1 MKLRVAHIDL
11 RKVYFECRDAAKRQR
26 RCSCYNAVRERFRSE
41 AMTTNGE
48 APSVSRVMVA
58 TDRSETA
65 DRAVRWAANVAT
77 AYRAELLLL
86 QVLPGDDAPEVALS
100 LADDELRRF
109 AEEIA
114 GERGRARVVVDDDPA
129 RAILD
134 AVEVERVDV
143 VVVGN
148 LGMGGRKQ
156 FLLGNVPNRISHNAR
171 CTVVIVNTAP
181 PDGKDGA
188 TRRPGEASV
197 DIEGRLLGRAWR
209 IGRVMVRAGAREL
222 LTRAQPSDTEAMRA
236 AAERFRVALDELGPT
251 FAKLG
256 QILSTRPDLLPE
268 PFMEELAS
276 LQERVTPLTEA
287 EVVSVMEQEL
297 GIPWEDVFESIDP
310 EPLAAGTIAQV
321 HRATLES
328 GDRVVVKVQRPTA
341 EQDILQDLGLL
352 EMFAQKAAER
362 PALRRVFDVPAI
374 VEHLSSS
381 LRRELDFRQ
390 EAANMN
396 RMGEVLEPFS
406 RLDVPSVYEEYSTA
420 RLLVMQEIQGVP
432 VREAPQGP
440 AREEAA
446 RQLLE
451 SYYHQVMV
459 EGFFHADPHPG
470 NMKWWNEKIYFL
482 DLGMAGEVDAE
493 LRELV
498 LLILL
503 AFSQRDAAFLS
514 EVVLMLAEGRGDAVD
529 IVAFREDMEQL
540 IGRYRDLSLKEL
552 RLGPI
557 LQEVTEIS
565 VRRNVSVPASLALMG
580 KAFGQMQMAAA
591 ELDPEL
597 DLFSVAESFVLRN
610 TLRQLAGSLDPKK
623 VFYETQKARVRLV
636 RLLEAVEG
644 AVGAR
649 PGARLQVDFRG
660 TEPLE
665 ETIAQASRRLSLA
678 LGVGGALVATAMTAD
693 PSRAPRWVPALMG
706 TIGSAL
712 AARLL
717 MDRSRRRG

>member
-1 MKLRVAHIDL
+1 
-11 RKVYFECRDAAKRQR
+11 
-26 RCSCYNAVRERFRSE
+26 
-41 AMTTNGE
+41 MTTNGGG
-48 APSVSRVMVA
+48 PSVSKVMVA
-58 TDRSETA
+58 TDRSESA
-65 DRAVRWAANVAT
+65 DRAVRWAANVAA

-86 QVLPGDDAPEVALS
+86 QVLPAADGAEVALS
-100 LADDELRRF
+100 LADEELRRF
-109 AEEIA
+109 AGEIA
-114 GERGRARVVVDDDPA
+114 GPRGRARVVVADDPA

-134 AVEVERVDV
+134 AVETERVDV

-171 CTVVIVNTAP
+171 CTVVIVNTTP

-188 TRRPGEASV
+188 ARRPREASA

-222 LTRAQPSDTEAMRA
+222 LTRSRPGDEEAMREA
-236 AAERFRVALDELGPT
+236 AQRFRLALDELGPT

-276 LQERVTPLTEA
+276 LQEQVKPLTEA

-297 GIPWEDVFESIDP
+297 GVPWEDVFESIDP

-352 EMFAQKAAER
+352 EMFAQRAAER

-406 RLDVPSVYEEYSTA
+406 QLDVPSVYEEYSTA

-440 AREEAA
+440 ARKEAA

-451 SYYHQVMV
+451 SYYHQVMA

-503 AFSQRDAAFLS
+503 AFSQRDPAFLS
-514 EVVLMLAEGRGDAVD
+514 EVVLMLSDGGDAVD
-529 IVAFREDMEQL
+529 VTAFREDMEQL
-540 IGRYRDLSLKEL
+540 IGRYRDLSLREL

-565 VRRNVSVPASLALMG
+565 VRRNVRVPASLALMG

-591 ELDPEL
+591 ELDPDL

-649 PGARLQVDFRG
+649 PGTRLQVDFRG
-660 TEPLE
+660 TDPLE
-665 ETIAQASRRLSLA
+665 ETIDRASRRLSLA
-678 LGVGGALVATAMTAD
+678 LGLGGALVGAAMTAD
-693 PSRAPRWVPALMG
+693 PSRAPRWVPAVMG

-717 MDRSRRRG
+717 MDRPRRRG

>member
-1 MKLRVAHIDL
+1 M
-11 RKVYFECRDAAKRQR
+11 
-26 RCSCYNAVRERFRSE
+26 
-41 AMTTNGE
+41 MTSAE
-48 APSVSRVMVA
+48 IPSVDRVMVA

-65 DRAVRWAANVAT
+65 DRAVRWAANVAA

-86 QVLPGDDAPEVALS
+86 QVLPGADAPEVALS
-100 LADDELRRF
+100 LADEELRRF

-114 GERGRARVVVDDDPA
+114 GARGRARVVVDDDPA
-129 RAILD
+129 QAILD
-134 AVEVERVDV
+134 AVEAERVDV

-181 PDGKDGA
+181 RDGKVGA
-188 TRRPGEASV
+188 TRRPRDASAD

-222 LTRAQPSDTEAMRA
+222 LTRSQPSDTEAMRA
-236 AAERFRVALDELGPT
+236 AAERFRLALDELGPT

-352 EMFAQKAAER
+352 EMFAQRAAER

-390 EAANMN
+390 EAANMS

-432 VREAPQGP
+432 VRETPQGA
-440 AREEAA
+440 ARKEAA

-451 SYYHQVMV
+451 SYYHQVMA

-470 NMKWWNEKIYFL
+470 NMKWWNEKIYLL

-503 AFSQRDAAFLS
+503 AFSQRDPAFLS
-514 EVVLMLAEGRGDAVD
+514 EVVLMLADGGDGVD
-529 IVAFREDMEQL
+529 VAAFREDMEQL

-565 VRRNVSVPASLALMG
+565 VRRNVRVPASLALMG

-591 ELDPEL
+591 ELDPDL
-597 DLFSVAESFVLRN
+597 DPFSVAESFVLRN

-623 VFYETQKARVRLV
+623 VFYETQKAKVRLV

-678 LGVGGALVATAMTAD
+678 LGLGGALVATAMTAD
-693 PSRAPRWVPALMG
+693 PSRAPRWVPAVMG
-706 TIGSAL
+706 TLGSAL

-717 MDRSRRRG
+717 MDRPRRRG

>member
-1 MKLRVAHIDL
+1 MTTT
-11 RKVYFECRDAAKRQR
+11 
-26 RCSCYNAVRERFRSE
+26 SGSE
-41 AMTTNGE
+41 APTVG
-48 APSVSRVMVA
+48 RVMVA

-65 DRAVRWAANVAT
+65 DQAVRWAANLAT
-77 AYRAELLLL
+77 SHRAELLLL
-86 QVLPGDDAPEVALS
+86 QVLLDADDAGVSEEALGR
-100 LADDELRRF
+100 ADEELRRF
-109 AEEIA
+109 AGELA
-114 GERGRARVVVDDDPA
+114 GPRGRARVVVDEDLA
-129 RAILD
+129 QAILD
-134 AVEVERVDV
+134 AVEEERVDV
-143 VVVGN
+143 LVVGN
-148 LGMGGRKQ
+148 VGMGGRKQ
-156 FLLGNVPNRISHNAR
+156 FLLGNIPNRISHGAR

-181 PDGKDGA
+181 PDGRGDAPGRPRGA
-188 TRRPGEASV
+188 REDAADYV
-197 DIEGRLLGRAWR
+197 EGRLFGRAWR
-209 IGRVMVRAGAREL
+209 IGRVMVKAGARDL
-222 LTRAQPSDTEAMRA
+222 LTRSRTGDEEAMRVA
-236 AAERFRVALDELGPT
+236 AQRFRLALDELGPT

-256 QILSTRPDLLPE
+256 QILSTRPDLLP
-268 PFMEELAS
+268 PAFMEELAT

-297 GIPWEDVFESIDP
+297 KVPWEDVFESMDP

-321 HRATLES
+321 HRATLET
-328 GDRVVVKVQRPTA
+328 GERVVVKVQRPTA

-352 EMFAQKAAER
+352 EMFAQKAADR
-362 PALRRVFDVPAI
+362 PAFRRVFDVPAI
-374 VEHLSSS
+374 VGHLSNS

-390 EAANMN
+390 EAANIK
-396 RMGEVLEPFS
+396 RMDGVLEPFP
-406 RLDVPSVYEEYSTA
+406 RLDVPAVYEEYSTA
-420 RLLVMQEIQGVP
+420 RLLVMQEVQGAP

-482 DLGMAGEVDAE
+482 DLGMAGEVEAE

-514 EVVLMLAEGRGDAVD
+514 EVVIMLAGDEGRGGAVD
-529 IVAFREDMEQL
+529 FAGFREDMEQL
-540 IGRYRDLSLKEL
+540 ISRYRDLSLREL

-565 VRRNVSVPASLALMG
+565 VERNVGVPASLALMG
-580 KAFGQMQMAAA
+580 KAFGQMQMAAV
-591 ELDPEL
+591 ELDPTL

-610 TLRQLAGSLDPKK
+610 TLRQLSGSLDPKK
-623 VFYETQKARVRLV
+623 IFYETQKARVRLV

-649 PGARLQVDFRG
+649 PGARLQVQFRG

-665 ETIAQASRRLSLA
+665 ETITQASRRLSLA
-678 LGVGGALVATAMTAD
+678 LGLGGALVAFAITANSD
-693 PSRAPRWVPALMG
+693 RAPRWMPAAMG
-706 TIGSAL
+706 AIGSAL
-712 AARLL
+712 AAGLL
-717 MDRSRRRG
+717 MERSRRRESE

>member
-1 MKLRVAHIDL
+1 
-11 RKVYFECRDAAKRQR
+11 
-26 RCSCYNAVRERFRSE
+26 
-41 AMTTNGE
+41 MTTSAE
-48 APSVSRVMVA
+48 IPSVERVMVA

-65 DRAVRWAANVAT
+65 DRAVRWAANVAA

-86 QVLPGDDAPEVALS
+86 QVLPGADVPEVALS
-100 LADDELRRF
+100 LADEELRRF

-114 GERGRARVVVDDDPA
+114 GARGRARVVVDDDPA

-134 AVEVERVDV
+134 AVEAERVDV

-181 PDGKDGA
+181 PDGGRSARESGA
-188 TRRPGEASV
+188 TAEV
-197 DIEGRLLGRAWR
+197 EGRLLGRAWR
-209 IGRVMVRAGAREL
+209 IGRVMVRAGAREF
-222 LTRAQPSDTEAMRA
+222 LTRSRPDDEEAMRA
-236 AAERFRVALDELGPT
+236 AAKRFRVALDELGPT

-276 LQERVTPLTEA
+276 LQDQVTPLTEA

-297 GIPWEDVFESIDP
+297 GIPWEDVFESIEP

-352 EMFAQKAAER
+352 EMFAQRAAER

-374 VEHLSSS
+374 VEHLSDS
-381 LRRELDFRQ
+381 LRRELDFSQ

-396 RMGEVLEPFS
+396 RMREVLEPFP

-432 VREAPQGP
+432 VREAPQG
-440 AREEAA
+440 AERKEAA

-503 AFSQRDAAFLS
+503 AFSQRDPAFLS
-514 EVVLMLAEGRGDAVD
+514 EVVLMLADGEGRGDAVD
-529 IVAFREDMEQL
+529 VAAFREDMEGL
-540 IGRYRDLSLKEL
+540 IGRYRDLSLREL

-557 LQEVTEIS
+557 LQEVTEIA
-565 VRRNVSVPASLALMG
+565 VRRNVRVPASLALMG

-591 ELDPEL
+591 ELDPDL

-665 ETIAQASRRLSLA
+665 ETIDRASRRLSLA
-678 LGVGGALVATAMTAD
+678 LGVGGALVGAAMTAD
-693 PSRAPRWVPALMG
+693 PARAPRWVPAVMG

-717 MDRSRRRG
+717 MDRARRRDPAR

>member
-1 MKLRVAHIDL
+1 
-11 RKVYFECRDAAKRQR
+11 
-26 RCSCYNAVRERFRSE
+26 
-41 AMTTNGE
+41 MTTTSGE
-48 APSVSRVMVA
+48 APPVGRVMVA

-65 DRAVRWAANVAT
+65 DRAVRWAANVAD
-77 AYRAELLLL
+77 ACRAELLLL
-86 QVLPGDDAPEVALS
+86 QVLPAAGDGIPEGAPG
-100 LADDELRRF
+100 LAGEELRRF
-109 AEEIA
+109 AGELA
-114 GERGRARVVVDDDPA
+114 GSRGRARVVVGNDPA

-134 AVEVERVDV
+134 AVEEERVDV

-148 LGMGGRKQ
+148 LGMAGRRQ

-181 PDGKDGA
+181 QEEIGGSKG
-188 TRRPGEASV
+188 RRDAGDPV
-197 DIEGRLLGRAWR
+197 DVEGRLLGRAWR
-209 IGRVMVRAGAREL
+209 IGRVMVRAGLREL
-222 LTRAQPSDTEAMRA
+222 LTRSRRDDTEAMWVA
-236 AAERFRVALDELGPT
+236 ARRFRSALDELGPT

-256 QILSTRPDLLPE
+256 QILSTRPDLLPP
-268 PFMEELAS
+268 PFMEELAT

-287 EVVSVMEQEL
+287 EVVSVMEREL
-297 GIPWEDVFESIDP
+297 GVPWEDVFENIDP

-321 HRATLES
+321 HRARLET
-328 GDRVVVKVQRPTA
+328 GERVVVKVQRPTA
-341 EQDILQDLGLL
+341 ERDILQDLSLL
-352 EMFAQKAAER
+352 EMFARKAAER

-374 VEHLSSS
+374 VEHLSGS

-390 EAANMN
+390 EAANIE
-396 RMGEVLEPFS
+396 RMRGVLEPFS
-406 RLDVPSVYEEYSTA
+406 RLEVPAVYEEYSTA
-420 RLLVMQEIQGVP
+420 RLLVMQEVRGVL
-432 VREAPQGP
+432 VKEAPEGP
-440 AREEAA
+440 ARKEAA

-470 NMKWWNEKIYFL
+470 NMKWWGEKIYFL

-503 AFSQRDAAFLS
+503 AFSQRDAAFLA
-514 EVVLMLAEGRGDAVD
+514 EVVLMLAGDDGRGDAVD
-529 IVAFREDMEQL
+529 VVAFREDMEHL
-540 IGRYRDLSLKEL
+540 IARYRDLPLREL

-565 VRRNVSVPASLALMG
+565 ARRNVRAPASLALMG

-591 ELDPEL
+591 ELDPDL

-610 TLRQLAGSLDPKK
+610 TLRQLSGKLDPKK
-623 VFYETQKARVRLV
+623 VFYETQKAQVRLV

-644 AVGAR
+644 SLGAR

-665 ETIAQASRRLSLA
+665 DTITRAGRRLSLA
-678 LGVGGALVATAMTAD
+678 LGLSGSLIATAMTA
-693 PSRAPRWVPALMG
+693 SSERAPRWVTAMAG
-706 TIGSAL
+706 GIGSAL

-717 MDRSRRRG
+717 MDRSSRRD